1 MSLLSCK
8 TFFSVDWWVW
18 CVSVTG
24 FVCVSMEFHK
34 VDLEKNV
41 EGVAYPFSLFCPFFV
56 WDRREECSGCVSGL
70 PVLGI

>member
-1 MSLLSCK
+1 VSLWSCK
-8 TFFSVDWWVW
+8 TFFFVDWWVW

-41 EGVAYPFSLFCPFFV
+41 EGVAYLS
-56 WDRREECSGCVSGL
+56 DS
-70 PVLGI
+70 